1 MSQPA
6 LDKLTLGFLPLT
18 DCAVLVAARDRGFA
32 QAQGL
37 DLTLLREVSWATARD
52 RLIFR
57 QVQAAHLLGP
67 LAVAVSLGIGQTKVA
82 LAAPIG
88 LSLNGTQIVVSRTI
102 GAALQ
107 LDPKHRVDDPAAA
120 AACLASVLRA
130 RGRQPVFGI
139 VHRYSSHALIL
150 RYWLASAGIDPNRD
164 VVLRV
169 LPPSL
174 MVEALAGGEVDGFC
188 AGEPWGSTA
197 IGLGVG
203 ETIVLG
209 TRIWRRGVEK
219 VLAMRRDWMDDHP
232 DIVDRLL
239 RALDAAA
246 RWCDDSANHAEL
258 ASLLSQPHYVD
269 QPAAL
274 ILRALNGTL
283 LLRQED
289 SAVRVEDFLLFHRG
303 AANFPWRSQALWIYA
318 QFCRWGMLPRSDA
331 AEHEAAAVFR
341 PDIYRRALA
350 GGPTPIPAASAKV
363 EGALA
368 AALDVGAGSTRL
380 TLGPDCFFD
389 GRLFDPDR
397 VAAYLAGFGTG

>member
-67 LAVAVSLGIGQTKVA
+67 LAVAVSLGIGQTQVA

-88 LSLNGTQIVVSRTI
+88 LSLNGTQIVVSRAI

-107 LDPKHRVDDPAAA
+107 LGPKHRVDDPAAA
-120 AACLASVLRA
+120 AAGLASVLRA

-150 RYWLASAGIDPNRD
+150 RYWLASAGIDPDRD

-169 LPPSL
+169 LPPSF
-174 MVEALAGGEVDGFC
+174 MVEALAGGELDGFC

-246 RWCDDSANHAEL
+246 RWCDDSANHVEL

-289 SAVRVEDFLLFHRG
+289 SAVTVEDFLLFHRG

-318 QFCRWGMLPRSDA
+318 QFCRWGMLPRTDG

-368 AALDVGAGSTRL
+368 AALDVGADSTRL
-380 TLGPDCFFD
+380 TLGPDRFFD

-397 VAAYLAGFGTG
+397 IEAYLAGFGTG